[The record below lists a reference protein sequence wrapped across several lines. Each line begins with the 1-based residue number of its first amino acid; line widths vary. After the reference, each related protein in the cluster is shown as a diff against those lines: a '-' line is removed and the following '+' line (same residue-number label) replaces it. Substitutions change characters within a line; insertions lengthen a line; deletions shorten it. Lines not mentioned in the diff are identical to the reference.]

1 MKEWI
6 AKYQKTIVGVGAV
19 SVLLINYFQQ
29 KELAKLRAQ
38 INKPQVIVGAD
49 FLNKKTIDSLIL
61 VNDSLYNE
69 NFFNKNIVGRYELTV
84 QFLYEKNPV
93 VGKQFE
99 EYFNNETE

>member
-6 AKYQKTIVGVGAV
+6 AKYQKTIVGIGAI

-38 INKPQVIVGAD
+38 ISKPHVVIGAD
-49 FLNKKTIDSLIL
+49 SINKKTIDSLLII
-61 VNDSLYNE
+61 NDSLYNE

-84 QFLYEKNPV
+84 QFLYEKNPIA
-93 VGKQFE
+93 GKQFE